1 MQASK
6 KQFTAKQRRKG
17 VQDSTEIERRWKQH
31 QQTPQVGRVR
41 GRGDY
46 NTTNALTRIRGRGDY
61 RTSLRTAGK
70 FIPKG
75 TFSKGGRMLGTYL
88 GGGLGGDV
96 GALGGNLLSRLTGMG
111 DYTVKQNSVM
121 ASATGNGA
129 HDASFSSTGSSVV
142 RVKRRECIGEI
153 VAPGDPP
160 TYAANGDYIAGTT
173 TPSEFETIRYRIQ
186 ASNEDLFP
194 WGANVAELYQEYK
207 IKGCVFT
214 LESTYSNYSNAG
226 SLGTVCLCTQY
237 NAADRPFDSMN
248 DMINYAFR
256 STGNPSQTIVHG
268 LECDPSI
275 VGRQEKLEVRNK
287 SNDNYTGAPNN
298 FDFGWLTVATEG
310 LPPAAAGG
318 QIGRLYVTYD
328 IEFSLPRTKSGINS
342 VEERQMASWMPA
354 SKGQAYVD
362 QSPTGPWGGT
372 ANFPLNS
379 PFMFWDKS
387 YDQAGVYGSANYEAV
402 DVNVTHLLDIGTTAA
417 PKDIVL
423 FEPTIYGA
431 NVANFE
437 VPPSQQDEVLAWVCG
452 TTPTAA
458 AQACHINF
466 RYGGWVS
473 ITVYCPNIWRGN
485 ASGTPP
491 TPEWWVPTF
500 VTEGAADEDVS
511 VTTSLPQAWIDAPPN
526 GAPGNGDNPC
536 TITWTIKFSDS
547 APQRTI
553 SFLGA
558 SGDCLATRWF
568 NTTTSS
574 PPLFVA
580 MPTFDIRFLG

>member
-31 QQTPQVGRVR
+31 QQTPQVGRIR

-61 RTSLRTAGK
+61 RTNVRTAGK
-70 FIPKG
+70 LIPKG

-88 GGGLGGDV
+88 GGGLGGSI
-96 GALGGNLLSRLTGMG
+96 GAGAGNILSTLTGMG

-121 ASATGNGA
+121 ASASGDRGA

-142 RVKRRECIGEI
+142 RVKRRECVGEI

-160 TYAANGDYIAGTT
+160 TFDAHGVYTSGST
-173 TPSEFETIRYRIQ
+173 TPSEFEALRYRIQ
-186 ASNEDLFP
+186 ASNADIFP

-214 LESTYSNYSNAG
+214 LESTYSNYSSAG
-226 SLGTVCLCTQY
+226 SLGTVCICTQY

-256 STGNPSQTIVHG
+256 STGNPSQNIVHG

-287 SNDNYTGAPNN
+287 SNDNYTAAPNN

-310 LPPAAAGG
+310 LPPVAAGG

-328 IEFSLPRTKSGINS
+328 IEFSLPRTKSDIYS
-342 VEERQMASWMPA
+342 IDQRQIGSWMPA
-354 SKGQAYVD
+354 AKGNMAVD
-362 QSPTGPWGGT
+362 FSPAGPWGGVPSPGLPAFCFWNGCYNAAGEYNAST
-372 ANFPLNS
+372 FQAIITNELFPL
-379 PFMFWDKS
+379 
-387 YDQAGVYGSANYEAV
+387 QLGTSAIPAEI
-402 DVNVTHLLDIGTTAA
+402 T
-417 PKDIVL
+417 L
-423 FEPTIYGA
+423 FEPTTYGA

-437 VPPSQQDEVLAWVCG
+437 VPTSIQDDVLCWVCG
-452 TTPTAA
+452 TTPTANS
-458 AQACHINF
+458 QACHVNF

-473 ITVYCPNIWRGN
+473 ITVNCPSVSRVSTTLVPEDWWM
-485 ASGTPP
+485 P
-491 TPEWWVPTF
+491 TYV
-500 VTEGAADEDVS
+500 VEGAADNDVS
-511 VTTSLPQAWIDAPPN
+511 VTTSLTALDISQPPPVA
-526 GAPGNGDNPC
+526 GPVSC
-536 TITWTIKFSDS
+536 SITWTIKFSDS

-553 SFLGA
+553 SFLGSDSSAANAVTSWFA
-558 SGDCLATRWF
+558 S
-568 NTTTSS
+568 TTTV
-574 PPLFVA
+574 PPTLVA
-580 MPTFDIRFLG
+580 APTFQIQFLG